1 MTSKTYL
8 SSSCFKLRKID
19 EFLELAKK
27 NGFYNL
33 ELSGNIEF
41 EDKIDNKLL
50 QEKKF
55 SFLIH
60 NYFPVL
66 ERPLVLNLASKNEV
80 IREKSIQLC
89 QRAIKLSQ
97 KLGTRFYSVHGG
109 FLVNLKPE
117 DLGKK
122 QSHLPYIDRELGM
135 KIFKESINRL
145 LGFMKRERIE
155 TVDLLIENNVASQV
169 NLIEGEN
176 KLYLLAD
183 LEETRKFFKEINSP
197 RLGLLVDLGH
207 LKVSAKQLGFDKHE
221 FIETLKDKI
230 QAFHLSE
237 NNGVEDQGLAFSEAV
252 WFIPLLK
259 QTRFK
264 KTIKTIEI
272 NKTNSDEDLLKCVK
286 VVNSL

>member
-1 MTSKTYL
+1 MTSKTYI
-8 SSSCFKLRKID
+8 SSSCFKLRKIN
-19 EFLELAKK
+19 ELLELANK

-50 QEKKF
+50 KEKKF

-60 NYFPVL
+60 NYFPTL
-66 ERPLVLNLASKNEV
+66 ERPFVLNLASKNQV

-89 QRAIKLSQ
+89 QSAIKLSQ
-97 KLGTRFYSVHGG
+97 KLGAWFYSIHGG
-109 FLVNLKPE
+109 FLVDLKPE

-122 QSHLPYIDRELGM
+122 QSHLPYIDRKLGM
-135 KIFKESINRL
+135 KIFRESINRL
-145 LGFMKRERIE
+145 LEFMEKERIK
-155 TVDLLIENNVASQV
+155 TVDLLIENNVNSQENLV
-169 NLIEGEN
+169 NGEN

-183 LEETRKFFKEINSP
+183 LEETRKFFKTINSP

-207 LKVSAKQLGFDKHE
+207 LKVSAEQLGFDKHE
-221 FIETLKDKI
+221 FIEILKDKI
-230 QAFHLSE
+230 KAFHLSE
-237 NNGVEDQGLAFSEAV
+237 NNGVEDQGLAFNETA

-259 QTRFK
+259 QARFK
-264 KTIKTIEI
+264 ETIKMIEI

-286 VVNSL
+286 VVN